1 MTHVEK
7 FVTAFESLVL
17 RMQQIDTNCLRTYGD
32 VTKRE
37 FNLLIMLGRSEKMI
51 MREVAD
57 FLCVPVSTATTII
70 DKLDEKGYLKR
81 MHSSTDRRTIVV
93 ALNEEGRSIYLSL
106 RKKLKSFGG
115 EVMNK
120 LDENEKTKFIDLLG
134 KVAYGSLE

>member
-1 MTHVEK
+1 MSNVEK
-7 FVTAFESLVL
+7 FITGFESLML
-17 RMQQIDTNCLRTYGD
+17 KMQQIDTNCLQTYGD

-37 FNLLIMLGRSEKMI
+37 FNVLIMLGKSERMI
-51 MREVAD
+51 MKEIAD

-70 DKLDEKGYLKR
+70 DKLDEKGYLSR
-81 MHSSTDRRTIVV
+81 THSPTDRRTIVV

-120 LDENEKTKFIDLLG
+120 LDESEKSYFVYLLG
-134 KVAYGSLE
+134 KVAS